1 MRPPILLWFTP
12 EELIDELHL
21 HELELQ
27 HLAILN
33 AAVFSEIQNSVEIKD
48 ILKERIREVYS
59 KLKPSYPPEPS
70 SLPEPSAPPEPSPP
84 SQTTPPPRRR

>member
-33 AAVFSEIQNSVEIKD
+33 AAVFHEIQNSEDIKN
-48 ILKERIREVYS
+48 ILKARIRDIYS
-59 KLKPSYPPEPS
+59 KLKPPYP
-70 SLPEPSAPPEPSPP
+70 PEPSAPPEPSPP
-84 SQTTPPPRRR
+84 SQTTRRSRRR

>member
-33 AAVFSEIQNSVEIKD
+33 AAVFYEIQNSVRDKRY
-48 ILKERIREVYS
+48 LKGENSR
-59 KLKPSYPPEPS
+59 
-70 SLPEPSAPPEPSPP
+70 SLF
-84 SQTTPPPRRR
+84 